1 MPDTQNIVYA
11 QAYSQNI
18 MQLAQQKYS
27 KLLPIV
33 FMKPNVK
40 GKTFFQ
46 DQIGKWAM
54 STKGGRNV
62 QTPNNDPNMGR
73 RMGTLVDYHDNRML
87 DRGDELRMISDPRS
101 AYTVAAASALGR
113 QIDTVIANK
122 ILATANYGETGS
134 STITL
139 GTTSITAHVNPT
151 GGVTGTPA
159 TLTFNRVRAV
169 KRVFDLEDVEMEDR
183 FFVVSPQ
190 GMDALLNTTQ
200 ATSSDYAAVKALVR
214 GEIDTW
220 MGFKWIVSTNLSS
233 SGTITSCFAMQRYGL
248 CLAMGAE
255 PLVRTDERADL
266 SYSWQVYYELN
277 IGAVR
282 LEEARIVQVD
292 LTSE

>member
-1 MPDTQNIVYA
+1 MPDTQSTVYA
-11 QAYSQNI
+11 QAYAANI
-18 MQLAQQKYS
+18 MQLAQSKYS
-27 KLLPIV
+27 KLMPIV
-33 FMKPNVK
+33 YMKPNVK
-40 GKTFFQ
+40 AKTFFQ

-62 QTPNNDPNMGR
+62 QTPNNDPTLGR

-101 AYTVAAASALGR
+101 AYTIAAAAALGR

-122 ILATANYGETGS
+122 ILSSANTGETGS
-134 STITL
+134 GTITL
-139 GTTSITAHVNPT
+139 GTTSIAAHVNPSGT
-151 GGVTGTPA
+151 VTGTPA
-159 TLTFNRVRAV
+159 TLTFNRVRNV
-169 KRVFDLEDVEMEDR
+169 KRVLDLEDVEMEDR
-183 FFVVSPQ
+183 VFVVSPHA
-190 GMDALLNTTQ
+190 MDHLLNTTQ

-233 SGTITSCFAMQRYGL
+233 SGTITSCFAMQRYAL
-248 CLAMGAE
+248 CLALGSE
-255 PLVRTDERADL
+255 PIVRTDERADL

-282 LEEARIVQVD
+282 LEEARVVQVD
-292 LTSE
+292 TTSE